1 MNEEQIRTWIERDPD
16 PNTRAEIEGFL
27 ERGDHE
33 ALVER
38 FLTRLAFGT
47 AGLRGVVGAGPNRM
61 NRLVVIET
69 SLGFGRVVA
78 AQTQGA
84 AVVVAYDGRTHSER
98 FARDAA
104 SAFASL
110 GLRVHFFG
118 EPMPTPVAAFAI
130 KELKAAA
137 GVVIT
142 ASHNPPE
149 YNGYKAF
156 GRSAAQI
163 VPPLDTQISE
173 AIDAVAGTDL
183 PFLDFDDLR
192 VAGSIVEIDRS
203 MAERYLD
210 SIARHSIHPAD
221 TDRGMPI
228 AYTPLHGVGAKLA
241 EHAMTRAG
249 FTRFESVAEQREP
262 DPGFPTVRF
271 PNPEEPGA
279 MDRVIEHA
287 TAIGAE
293 IAFANDPDADRL
305 AVAIRDDD
313 RFRVLTGDEI
323 GLLLGQD
330 RLQRATK
337 PAVVGTTI
345 VSSTLLGAIAKAHG
359 AECFETLT
367 GFKWIAQEALKRKE
381 AGQNFVFGY
390 EEALGYTIGDHV
402 RDKDGI
408 IALVAFAE
416 MFVALGGRGR
426 DVLDALY
433 TIYRTHGVVVTLQQS
448 LKLAP
453 DLNIGR
459 KLRRAPPARIGDRAV
474 TAWEDFRSGK
484 RTTHDGHETRLEFPP
499 SDVLRYHLEGGVRVV
514 VRPSGTEPKLKCYYL
529 IQRAVEQSEPREV
542 ERLARIDLEQL
553 RRSHQDALSDLFD

>member
-1 MNEEQIRTWIERDPD
+1 MNEEQIRTWIARDPE
-16 PNTRAEIEGFL
+16 PSTRAELQEFL
-27 ERGDHE
+27 DRGDHE

-78 AQTQGA
+78 EQGPGA
-84 AVVVAYDGRTHSER
+84 AVVIAYDGRTDSEV

-110 GLRVHFFG
+110 GLRVHFF
-118 EPMPTPVAAFAI
+118 EEAMPTPVAAFAI
-130 KELKAAA
+130 KALGAAA

-163 VPPLDTQISE
+163 VPPLDTQIAD
-173 AIDAVAGTDL
+173 AIDVVAASDL
-183 PFLDFDDLR
+183 PPLDFETSR
-192 VAGSIVEIDRS
+192 AAGAIRPIEESLV
-203 MAERYLD
+203 ERYLE
-210 SIARHSIHPAD
+210 SITQHSIHPPGR
-221 TDRGMPI
+221 DREVPI

-241 EHAMTRAG
+241 ERAMHRAG
-249 FTRFESVAEQREP
+249 FARFESVAEQRDP
-262 DPGFPTVRF
+262 DPGFPTVSF

-279 MDRVIEHA
+279 MDRVIAHA
-287 TAIGAE
+287 QAIKAE

-305 AVAIRDDD
+305 AVAIRDGD
-313 RFRVLTGDEI
+313 RFRTLTGDEI

-330 RLQRATK
+330 RLKQAPR

-345 VSSTLLGAIAKAHG
+345 VSSTLLSEIAKAHG

-367 GFKWIAQEALKRKE
+367 GFKWIAQEGLKRRE

-390 EEALGYTIGDHV
+390 EEALGYTVGDHV

-416 MFVALGGRGR
+416 MFMALGGRGS
-426 DVLDALY
+426 DVLDAIY
-433 TIYRTHGVVVTLQQS
+433 AIYRTHGVVVTLQQS

-453 DLNIGR
+453 DLKVGR
-459 KLRRAPPARIGDRAV
+459 KLRREPPSTIGDRDV
-474 TAWEDFRSGK
+474 VAWEDFRTGK
-484 RTTHDGHETRLEFPP
+484 RSAPDGTETSLEFPR
-499 SDVLRYHLEGGVRVV
+499 SDVLRYHLTGGARVV

-529 IQRAVEQSEPREV
+529 IRRPVGELEPREA
-542 ERLARIDLEQL
+542 ERLARAELEQL
-553 RRSHQDALSDLFD
+553 RRSHQDEIRKLFD